1 MPNNVDRAISRPRGV
16 GAEVL
21 PAKALVAKFV
31 HLRQLNVHLVD
42 SVMDDVRGVDPGD
55 VLDGNYFSAPGNSI
69 ILVERTRFLDSGI
82 FETSALGM

>member
-1 MPNNVDRAISRPRGV
+1 MLHHHLQGARLWGISWGIHIWP
-16 GAEVL
+16 
-21 PAKALVAKFV
+21 PPSD